1 MSKNHKN
8 TKNKQTRMN
17 SNVNSDAN
25 KQGNQTN
32 RLQSDGVNE
41 MSNYLSKI
49 PKSIAIVA
57 DRSYFKLKYTQIGA
71 QAVAVGAQSTY
82 LRFRPTAAFDIDPL
96 LGGTAM
102 PGFIEWTGF
111 YSSYRVTWSRMTLRV
126 TPTATSTPLLICL
139 LPMNIDLG
147 GTPSAATIV
156 SLPDQPYAKSKL
168 LGIAGSPTITLSS
181 EMSTEKIYG
190 SKMVYVDDN
199 FASLVTT
206 VPNNNWFWSISSLT
220 SVAAVATQTFFIEYS
235 LDVGCEFYDRKQLQ
249 N

>member
-1 MSKNHKN
+1 MNKTSKREKN
-8 TKNKQTRMN
+8 SKRN
-17 SNVNSDAN
+17 SNAN

-32 RLQSDGVNE
+32 RLQCDGVNE
-41 MSNYLSKI
+41 MSNYLTKI
-49 PKSIAIVA
+49 PKNIAIVA
-57 DRSYFKLKYTQIGA
+57 DRSYFCLKYTQIGA
-71 QAVAVGAQSTY
+71 QTIAAGGQTTSIR
-82 LRFRPTAAFDIDPL
+82 LRPTAAFDIDPL

-102 PGFIEWTGF
+102 PGFIEWSGF
-111 YSSYRVTWSRMTLRV
+111 YSSYRVTWSKMTLRV
-126 TPTATSTPLLICL
+126 TPTATSTPVLICL
-139 LPMNIDLG
+139 LPMNQDLG

-181 EMSTEKIYG
+181 EMSTEKIFG

-206 VPNNNWFWSISSLT
+206 VPTNNWFWNISSLT
-220 SVAAVATQTFFIEYS
+220 SVPAASSQTFFIEFA
-235 LDVGCEFYDRKQLQ
+235 LNVGCEFYDRKQLQ